1 MEKPMKA
8 LPKMSLHPPLV
19 HTAWFQ

>member
-1 MEKPMKA
+1 MEKPVKA